1 MNTINFDEY
10 TFWYINREVAGFY
23 VGLNEELD
31 PESNIIVDT
40 YEKYIND
47 DPSPWFKLSE
57 GQIDFKKNNPNASI
71 KEVIDMKL
79 TPIPEPTPEEVL
91 RQAKVDKVN
100 EIDKYGFKQYYI
112 DGNNVWTE
120 NRIYIKDAC
129 GRKEQVELYGVTYPS
144 AVMEYIMDDMS
155 SYNDICEDRVHLLT
169 NQVKNSETV
178 EEVEAIEVNGFPKII
193 NTTQDVIAAK
203 VEAKNSGSIET
214 QAVSFSRMMINT
226 PTMAAYISPND
237 ALSVQQL
244 YPIWGEQY
252 AELGKIVSIGF
263 RFNYR
268 PSKDVE
274 YTLYEV
280 IQEHALSEN
289 WKPDTGTES
298 LYKVVQE
305 EHAGTLED
313 PIPWKLN
320 MVLEN
325 GLYYTDKGV
334 LYKCIRDSG
343 QGMSFD
349 LADLVSGGYVEVVE

>member
-10 TFWYINREVAGFY
+10 TFWYINREVTGFY

-31 PESNIIVDT
+31 PESNVIVDT

-47 DPSPWFKLSE
+47 DPSPWIKLSE

-71 KEVIDMKL
+71 KEVIDMQL
-79 TPIPEPTPEEVL
+79 TPIPEPTPEELL

-100 EIDKYGFKQYYI
+100 EIQKYGFRQYFLDDKNI
-112 DGNNVWTE
+112 WTE

-129 GRKEQVELYGVTYPS
+129 SRKGQVELYGVTYPS
-144 AVMEYIMDDMS
+144 AVMEYVMDDMS
-155 SYNDICEDRVHLLT
+155 NYNDVCEDRVHLLT
-169 NQVKNSETV
+169 NQANNSETV
-178 EEVEAIEVNGFPKII
+178 EEVEAIQVNGFPEVI
-193 NTTQDVIAAK
+193 NTTQGIIAAK
-203 VEAKNSGSIET
+203 VEAKTEGSIET

-244 YPIWGEQY
+244 YPIWGEQC
-252 AELGKIVSIGF
+252 AELGKIVSVGF

-268 PSKDVE
+268 PNEDVE

-320 MVLEN
+320 MELKN
-325 GLYYTDKGV
+325 GLYYTDKDV

-343 QGMSFD
+343 QGMSFN
-349 LADLVSGGYVEVVE
+349 LADLVSGGYVEVVA